1 MVYLPTFTI
10 IYHKNQPNV
19 GKYTIHGW
27 YGSDLFFFRTRLW
40 SCIDLFNTHR
50 ATKAALRDL
59 SDSRI
64 RGFLSGKQK
73 TDISFRMG
81 KCIDLI
87 WKGFNNPRLPKS
99 SKYLVIRYLDPPKAF
114 SGGVCGSKHLLTRY
128 LEDWVNKYGCVSTSC
143 SNNLWCSNKVFTIS
157 SHDFLGCLWCW
168 DPEKKILLQ

>member
-1 MVYLPTFTI
+1 MDEM
-10 IYHKNQPNV
+10 
-19 GKYTIHGW
+19 GW
-27 YGSDLFFFRTRLW
+27 ICFFFRNRLW

-73 TDISFRMG
+73 TEISFRMG

-99 SKYLVIRYLDPPKAF
+99 SKYLLIRYLDPPKAF
-114 SGGVCGSKHLLTRY
+114 SGGVCGSKHLLTRH
-128 LEDWVNKYGCVSTSC
+128 LEDWVNKYGCVWHTVSPHHVPTTCDVLIKFSPFPLVIFWGVFDVETLGKRFF
-143 SNNLWCSNKVFTIS
+143 SSKLRLLAGNL
-157 SHDFLGCLWCW
+157 FL
-168 DPEKKILLQ
+168 KYT